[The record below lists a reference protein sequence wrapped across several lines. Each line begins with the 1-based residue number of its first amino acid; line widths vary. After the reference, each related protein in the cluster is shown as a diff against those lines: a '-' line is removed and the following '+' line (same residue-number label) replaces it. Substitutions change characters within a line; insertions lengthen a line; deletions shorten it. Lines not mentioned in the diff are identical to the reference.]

1 MLKKLS
7 YRFFIL
13 FLLSCI
19 CINTYTFTK
28 SEAADFGASVA
39 IQYFVDFAVSYLG
52 YSFDKTDRVDI
63 ANSLIQK
70 YKEINGSI
78 TNLIDTARKTLF
90 LSLCKSYAFLK
101 DKAKEFDQELKS
113 CISLVADIVLYK
125 AKSFSD
131 SINVNDYVNSQSI
144 DFNNIVMSDWI
155 NFGSNKDRIIYRFG
169 LVPSA
174 YNPPS
179 ENFKYSD
186 FYEKGDYPT
195 DSVLNTTFYPF
206 SSKILKDNEAVFHFS
221 MRKSS
226 LEWKGIVETC
236 YITDKYHN
244 VYFNYVEDPNSSI
257 YFDHTSYL
265 HLCKYY
271 CEYVKHG
278 KLYKQ
283 VYYSDSMDG
292 PASDKNL
299 EVDYL
304 YEHNIYQNSNFFR
317 DQKLKSFSESLNTSS
332 EIKKVINTANLDK
345 LDYNK
350 IVDLVLSK
358 VKDVDNLATDS
369 VNTQVLSYHSDN
381 FINTATDDEKVLTG
395 SDVVNLNVDKLLD
408 RSLSIG
414 EDVKANNSLLKN
426 IYDVVSNSRESILK
440 LASDLA
446 LTNTKAINLARDL
459 ADIKAKTDVISSDT
473 YADTLSDKISTSVS
487 KSIDATISKN
497 FDSRFNDKKDK
508 HLNLKPLKN
517 LIIKEKFPFSLPFD
531 LKDSFTVMKSKQIIP
546 KFDLAIKGYHMTVDF
561 TMFDSLVK
569 KARPF
574 FLLMFCIFLILVSK
588 KVLS

>member
-52 YSFDKTDRVDI
+52 YSFDKADRVDI

-90 LSLCKSYAFLK
+90 LSLCKSYSFLK

-113 CISLVADIVLYK
+113 CINLVADIVLYK
-125 AKSFSD
+125 VKSFSD
-131 SINVNDYVNSQSI
+131 SINENNYVSSQSI
-144 DFNNIVMSDWI
+144 DFSNVIMSDWQEFTTHH
-155 NFGSNKDRIIYRFG
+155 NERVIYRMG
-169 LVPSA
+169 VVGSPYHPSA
-174 YNPPS
+174 RL
-179 ENFKYSD
+179 EKAD
-186 FYEKGDYPT
+186 FYESGDYT
-195 DSVLNTTFYPF
+195 TESVLYPSFYPF
-206 SSKILKDNEAVFHFS
+206 LSQILKENGAVFHFS
-221 MRKSS
+221 MRKESS
-226 LEWKGIVETC
+226 DWEGNDKC
-236 YITDKYHN
+236 FYITDKYHN
-244 VYFNYVEDPNSSI
+244 IYFNYVESAYEDI
-257 YFDHTSYL
+257 YFFHSSFL
-265 HLCKYY
+265 SLSKYY
-271 CEYVKHG
+271 CEYVKNG
-278 KLYKQ
+278 KVYKQ
-283 VYYSDSMDG
+283 VFYTDSMAG
-292 PASDKNL
+292 PGYDKTL
-299 EVDYL
+299 EIAYL
-304 YEHNIYQNSNFFR
+304 YENNIYQNSNVYR
-317 DQKLKSFSESLNTSS
+317 DHKLKSFSESLNTSP
-332 EIKKVINTANLDK
+332 EVKQIANDLK
-345 LDYNK
+345 TYNLDYNQV
-350 IVDLVLSK
+350 VDHVLSK
-358 VKDVDNLATDS
+358 LKSVDNLALDS
-369 VNTQVLSYHSDN
+369 TNNQVLHYYDDRVISHR
-381 FINTATDDEKVLTG
+381 TDDDVVLTG